1 MGTLPV
7 WKTYEERARIWRVK
21 WAGARAGARAWIVVR
36 DMVRVRERNTDTQTK
51 TRLHKKPLRC
61 ASGKMPTDFDFRKLI
76 QVIAIKPWSQ

>member
-7 WKTYEERARIWRVK
+7 WETYEERARIWRVK
-21 WAGARAGARAWIVVR
+21 WAGARAGIVVR
-36 DMVRVRERNTDTQTK
+36 DRVRVRERNTDTQTK